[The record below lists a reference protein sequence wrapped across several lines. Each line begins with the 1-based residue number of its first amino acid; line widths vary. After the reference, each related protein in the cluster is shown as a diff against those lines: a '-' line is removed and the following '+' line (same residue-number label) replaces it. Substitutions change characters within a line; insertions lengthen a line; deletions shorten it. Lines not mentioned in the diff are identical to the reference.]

1 MERIV
6 THMRKRKRI
15 DLLNISDVEK
25 VKLIWEIRRQL
36 QQKVLE
42 EKLMQPFLK
51 VEPSAINKELIR
63 KMSKSLNGVVSK
75 EALTWL
81 TS

>member
-42 EKLMQPFLK
+42 EKLMQPFLE
-51 VEPSAINKELIR
+51 VELSAINKELIR

>member
-1 MERIV
+1 
-6 THMRKRKRI
+6 MRKRKRI

-51 VEPSAINKELIR
+51 VEPSAINKELII
-63 KMSKSLNGVVSK
+63 KMSESLNGIVSK

>member
-1 MERIV
+1 MV
-6 THMRKRKRI
+6 AYMRKYKRI
-15 DLLNISDVEK
+15 DLLSISDIEK

-42 EKLMQPFLK
+42 EKLMQPLLK

-63 KMSKSLNGVVSK
+63 KMSESLNGVVSK

>member
-1 MERIV
+1 M
-6 THMRKRKRI
+6 KNRKRI
-15 DLLNISDVEK
+15 DLLSISDIEK
-25 VKLIWEIRRQL
+25 VKLICEIRRQL

-51 VEPSAINKELIR
+51 VEPSAINKELII
-63 KMSKSLNGVVSK
+63 KMSESLNGIVSK

>member
-1 MERIV
+1 
-6 THMRKRKRI
+6 MRKHKRI
-15 DLLNISDVEK
+15 DLLSISDVEK

-42 EKLMQPFLK
+42 EKLMQPFLE
-51 VEPSAINKELIR
+51 VELSAINKELIR